1 MARSGEPAAKGL
13 KSKVDV
19 VFPGIIEMPTYE
31 YRCAEGHD
39 FEQLQKMSDPPI
51 EKCPVCGA
59 PAERKLSAGA
69 GLLFKGSGFYITDYR
84 SDNYRKAAESDK
96 GTSGAAGSAPAPKT
110 DKPAGGT
117 SSGTSGSSSSSTT
130 SGSGGGSG
138 ASGAAGGPKA

>member
-1 MARSGEPAAKGL
+1 
-13 KSKVDV
+13 
-19 VFPGIIEMPTYE
+19 MPTYE

-84 SDNYRKAAESDK
+84 SDNYKKAAESDK
-96 GTSGAAGSAPAPKT
+96 GSSGAAGGAPAPKA
-110 DKPAGGT
+110 DKPAGGASSGGTSAGT
-117 SSGTSGSSSSSTT
+117 SSGGG
-130 SGSGGGSG
+130 SGSGGGAGSG
-138 ASGAAGGPKA
+138 GAAGGPKA